1 MQAGVC
7 TGLVCDAHTS
17 RYLRTYICMYMGIV
31 AITKGIKSH
40 ASAYTVSLTRT
51 RCQVGSDRGLLDEE
65 NRAQG
70 FFDTGLFVNY

>member
-1 MQAGVC
+1 MYGVGMRR
-7 TGLVCDAHTS
+7 TYAYVP
-17 RYLRTYICMYMGIV
+17 TYICMYMGMV

-51 RCQVGSDRGLLDEE
+51 RCQVGSDRGLLGEE

-70 FFDTGLFVNY
+70 